1 MDSQGF
7 VFLSV
12 LTNFNRIKQLTSD
25 IDLVRYVCLQAPTI
39 ELQTGADGIDRVRAL
54 DGWSQW
60 VLSMEDREEGAKNDG
75 PVQMHQPNVPQ
86 PQILEGQHAS
96 GGRNALSWRASFAAT
111 PSRMDDSVFHSL
123 DGAVDEATQPF
134 MQGVSQMASNGDIS
148 DAQITQT
155 PLSAAV
161 PDFAPGLPLL
171 SNHVLSPLEPHTSV
185 ENSFS
190 DEQVESLMIVIR
202 KPLSPATPLTPPSLA
217 AMRTFSNGSID
228 GRTISD
234 ELASHADPQSVS
246 STNGDHT
253 SDR

>member
-1 MDSQGF
+1 M
-7 VFLSV
+7 FLSV

-25 IDLVRYVCLQAPTI
+25 TDLVRYVCLQAPSI

-54 DGWSQW
+54 DGWKQW
-60 VLSMEDREEGAKNDG
+60 VLNLEDREEGAKNDG
-75 PVQMHQPNVPQ
+75 PVQMHQPHVPQ
-86 PQILEGQHAS
+86 PQIPEGQHVL
-96 GGRNALSWRASFAAT
+96 GGRNGLPWRASFAA
-111 PSRMDDSVFHSL
+111 PSSRMDDSVFHSL
-123 DGAVDEATQPF
+123 DGAADEATQPSV
-134 MQGVSQMASNGDIS
+134 QGVPQKLPNGEIT

-171 SNHVLSPLEPHTSV
+171 NNHVLSQLEPQTPV

-202 KPLSPATPLTPPSLA
+202 KPVTPATPFTPPSLA
-217 AMRTFSNGSID
+217 SLRTFSNGSID

-234 ELASHADPQSVS
+234 ELCSYADRQLVS

-253 SDR
+253 LDR

>member
-25 IDLVRYVCLQAPTI
+25 IDLVRYVCLQAPSI
-39 ELQTGADGIDRVRAL
+39 ELQTGADGFDRVRAL
-54 DGWSQW
+54 DGWKQW
-60 VLSMEDREEGAKNDG
+60 VLSMGDREEDAKNEG
-75 PVQMHQPNVPQ
+75 PVQMHQPHVLQ
-86 PQILEGQHAS
+86 PQILEGHHALGS
-96 GGRNALSWRASFAAT
+96 RNGMSWRASFAA
-111 PSRMDDSVFHSL
+111 PSSRLDDSVFHTL
-123 DGAVDEATQPF
+123 DGAVDDATPPF
-134 MQGVSQMASNGDIS
+134 VQSLPHKVPNGEMT

-171 SNHVLSPLEPHTSV
+171 NNHVLSQLEPQTPI

-202 KPLSPATPLTPPSLA
+202 KPVTPATPFTPPSLA
-217 AMRTFSNGSID
+217 SLRTFSNGSID

-234 ELASHADPQSVS
+234 ELASYADRQSVS